1 MVPRAHR
8 SVWQSCAR
16 GAAAMRKRSL
26 QPTRVTPDPR
36 PRQKQQNRCSG
47 VPIIQ
52 TRLRKVP
59 PEREREEAAVPEAI
73 ERLISRGPPAGSG
86 IPFEAWRSWHHYGF
100 IACPASKLRHTCS
113 DHCCRMGADCRE
125 LRALGLKGNC
135 MPLPRKERP
144 ICGACNRQG
153 KPCGVRVE
161 PGKRRC
167 RFHGGL
173 STGPKTTAGRAKI
186 AEAQRRRWSAFRAAR
201 GEAVPV
207 NRIEPRI
214 VPHEPDPDL
223 LADAQRLEGRP
234 PDEHGQRRK
243 LSGNV
248 RRDRQ

>member
-26 QPTRVTPDPR
+26 QPTRVTPGSR
-36 PRQKQQNRCSG
+36 PRQKQQTSARG
-47 VPIIQ
+47 FPLQ
-52 TRLRKVP
+52 TRLRELP
-59 PEREREEAAVPEAI
+59 PGRGREEAAVSEAI

-100 IACPASKLRHTCS
+100 ICPASKRRRTCS

-144 ICGACNRQG
+144 ICGARNRQG

-173 STGPKTTAGRAKI
+173 STGRRPQLVGPKLL
-186 AEAQRRRWSAFRAAR
+186 RRSDGGGARSARR
-201 GEAVPV
+201 G
-207 NRIEPRI
+207 
-214 VPHEPDPDL
+214 
-223 LADAQRLEGRP
+223 GSRP
-234 PDEHGQRRK
+234 GE
-243 LSGNV
+243 
-248 RRDRQ
+248 

>member
-26 QPTRVTPDPR
+26 QHTRVTPHPR
-36 PRQKQQNRCSG
+36 PRQKQQNRCS
-47 VPIIQ
+47 
-52 TRLRKVP
+52 

-86 IPFEAWRSWHHYGF
+86 TPFEAWRSF
-100 IACPASKLRHTCS
+100 IACPASKRRRTCS

-144 ICGACNRQG
+144 ICGARNRQG

-201 GEAVPV
+201 GKPS
-207 NRIEPRI
+207 
-214 VPHEPDPDL
+214 
-223 LADAQRLEGRP
+223 Q
-234 PDEHGQRRK
+234 
-243 LSGNV
+243 
-248 RRDRQ
+248 

>member
-26 QPTRVTPDPR
+26 QPTRVAPDPR
-36 PRQKQQNRCSG
+36 
-47 VPIIQ
+47 
-52 TRLRKVP
+52 P
-59 PEREREEAAVPEAI
+59 PEREREEAADPEAI
-73 ERLISRGPPAGSG
+73 ERLISRGPSAGSA

-125 LRALGLKGNC
+125 LRALGLKGNG
-135 MPLPRKERP
+135 MPLPRKQRP
-144 ICGACNRQG
+144 ICGARNRQG

-201 GEAVPV
+201 GKPS
-207 NRIEPRI
+207 R
-214 VPHEPDPDL
+214 
-223 LADAQRLEGRP
+223 
-234 PDEHGQRRK
+234 
-243 LSGNV
+243 
-248 RRDRQ
+248 